1 MRSNELNIVCMQ
13 YLACA
18 LMGGMRR
25 RKGLAHAHTHACT
38 FVGRKGGQ
46 SLHVRH
52 RSTEHTASLQ
62 SIAERN
68 SRSKRLSS
76 IRLTPPT
83 LANNG
88 LGEKASQN
96 AFDKIVMDAIIN
108 L

>member
-18 LMGGMRR
+18 LRGGMRR
-25 RKGLAHAHTHACT
+25 RKDRHMH
-38 FVGRKGGQ
+38 VRREKGRKRGQ

-52 RSTEHTASLQ
+52 ESTEHTASLQ

-88 LGEKASQN
+88 LGENASQN
-96 AFDKIVMDAIIN
+96 AFDKIVIDAMIN